1 MIILA
6 KKIKKQ
12 QVPQIKINFQEVPEL
27 EVGKIERGYATFYP
41 DGSPK
46 IVAEMA
52 AKDKDGNIIY
62 NGNYMEHYDNGKIK
76 IKAKYNEKGK
86 LNGEYK
92 EFFEDGTLK
101 KEGTFL
107 NGEKIGPHKEY
118 DDKGNLISNE
128 KHNIK

>member
-1 MIILA
+1 
-6 KKIKKQ
+6 
-12 QVPQIKINFQEVPEL
+12 
-27 EVGKIERGYATFYP
+27 
-41 DGSPK
+41 
-46 IVAEMA
+46 MA
-52 AKDKDGNIIY
+52 AKNKDGNIIY

-101 KEGTFL
+101 KEGVFID
-107 NGEKIGPHKEY
+107 GEKTGLHKEY

-128 KHNIK
+128 KHSIKERKEENFKKEQHKDNEKNKTAKKVNIPKKKKSNILEGGRGK

>member
-12 QVPQIKINFQEVPEL
+12 QIPQIKINFQEVPEL

-52 AKDKDGNIIY
+52 AKDKEGNIIY

-92 EFFEDGTLK
+92 E
-101 KEGTFL
+101 
-107 NGEKIGPHKEY
+107 Y
-118 DDKGNLISNE
+118 DESGNLIKE
-128 KHNIK
+128 ILYKDGIEVKK